1 MIVRR
6 DSLSQALSQ
15 VEAEKLTG
23 VSIVVVSRRWWDSL
37 SVTEQSEYRSRA
49 ARSHLELR
57 VDEAISSH
65 FVEVRGKEEGPP
77 LSTESPMSE

>member
-6 DSLSQALSQ
+6 DSLTDALNQ

-23 VSIVVVSRRWWDSL
+23 VSIIVVSRTWWDGL
-37 SVTEQSEYRSRA
+37 SANEQSAYRSRA
-49 ARSHLELR
+49 ERVGVELR

-65 FVEVRGKEEGPP
+65 FVEVRGGDEGPP
-77 LSTESPMSE
+77 LSTESPM